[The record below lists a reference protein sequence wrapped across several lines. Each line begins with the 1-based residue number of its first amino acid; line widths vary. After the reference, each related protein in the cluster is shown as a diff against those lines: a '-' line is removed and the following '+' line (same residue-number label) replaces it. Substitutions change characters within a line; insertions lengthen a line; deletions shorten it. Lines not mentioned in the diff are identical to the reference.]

1 MIEMERSYPSGAWQ
15 ACALIAGDGMEWL
28 ETRTFYGY
36 TKVEAKRLFRE
47 WVATNGYKIVRG
59 Y

>member
-1 MIEMERSYPSGAWQ
+1 MLSFERSYPSGAWEV
-15 ACALIAGDGMEWL
+15 CALVSGDGMEWL

-36 TKVEAKRLFRE
+36 TKREAGQLFRE
-47 WVATNGYKIVRG
+47 WVLTNGYKIVRG

>member
-1 MIEMERSYPSGAWQ
+1 MLDFERAIPSGAWKV
-15 ACALIAGDGMEWL
+15 CALVWGDGMEWY

-36 TKVEAKRLFRE
+36 TKREAGQLFRQ
-47 WVATNGYKIVRG
+47 WVSDNGYKIMRG